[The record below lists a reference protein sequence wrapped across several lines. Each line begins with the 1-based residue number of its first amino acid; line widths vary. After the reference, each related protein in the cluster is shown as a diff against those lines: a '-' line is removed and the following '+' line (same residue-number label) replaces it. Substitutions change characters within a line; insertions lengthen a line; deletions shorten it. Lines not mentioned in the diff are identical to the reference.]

1 MKIYKCIALVT
12 LILGLALCV
21 GGVLM
26 SGLDQLPDEAQKV
39 TNYVK
44 FKSFGKAKDVNLEL
58 GVDVHCNLDLE
69 LSALNGKIVY
79 YDGNTIKVEG
89 NHVNKDYDFK
99 YNGQVADI
107 SFTGVTHKKETSNL
121 TLYIP
126 RNIQFNHIDLD
137 IDVKKL
143 CFEGPIEELSKT
155 SNTQPCMVTVAV
167 IATKLLKENGI
178 DPDFVAGLSLGEYS
192 ALNAAGVLDDQ
203 TAISLV
209 RFRGQAME
217 RAVMEM
223 ESKMVAII
231 GLDRELLDEAVAEA
245 SDLGVVSIANYNCP
259 GQIVITGD
267 KEAVANAAPALK
279 EAGAKRVIPLNVS
292 GPFHSIY
299 LKEAGEKLY
308 EALSKV
314 TLGELKIPYVTNVD
328 ANIIK
333 DTERT
338 KELLKEQV
346 YSSVLWEQSIRAM
359 IADGVDIFVE
369 IGPGKTLSGFMRKID
384 KSVKMFRIGTM
395 EEVEKTV
402 EAIKEL

>member
-1 MKIYKCIALVT
+1 MSKIAFLYPGQGAQVAGMGKDFYEQSPLAKEVFDKSCEILGQDMKHICFEENELLDRTDYTQAALVT
-12 LILGLALCV
+12 TCMAMTKEIMARGLT
-21 GGVLM
+21 
-26 SGLDQLPDEAQKV
+26 PDM
-39 TNYVK
+39 T
-44 FKSFGKAKDVNLEL
+44 
-58 GVDVHCNLDLE
+58 
-69 LSALNGKIVY
+69 
-79 YDGNTIKVEG
+79 
-89 NHVNKDYDFK
+89 
-99 YNGQVADI
+99 
-107 SFTGVTHKKETSNL
+107 
-121 TLYIP
+121 
-126 RNIQFNHIDLD
+126 
-137 IDVKKL
+137 
-143 CFEGPIEELSKT
+143 
-155 SNTQPCMVTVAV
+155 
-167 IATKLLKENGI
+167 
-178 DPDFVAGLSLGEYS
+178 AGLSLGEYC
-192 ALNAAGVLDDQ
+192 AITTAGGMELED
-203 TAISLV
+203 AI
-209 RFRGQAME
+209 
-217 RAVMEM
+217 
-223 ESKMVAII
+223 KMVWLRGNLMHNAVPDGKGGMAAVL
-231 GLDRELLDEAVAEA
+231 GLSGEAVNEA
-245 SDLGVVSIANYNCP
+245 IAYMQGVYVANYNCP

-267 KEAVANAAPALK
+267 KEAVANAAPA
-279 EAGAKRVIPLNVS
+279 
-292 GPFHSIY
+292 

>member
-1 MKIYKCIALVT
+1 MSKIAFLYPGQGAQVAGMGKDFYEKSPLAKEVFDKSCEILGQDMKHICFEENELLDRTDYTQAALVT
-12 LILGLALCV
+12 TCMAMTKEIMARGLT
-21 GGVLM
+21 
-26 SGLDQLPDEAQKV
+26 PDM
-39 TNYVK
+39 T
-44 FKSFGKAKDVNLEL
+44 
-58 GVDVHCNLDLE
+58 
-69 LSALNGKIVY
+69 
-79 YDGNTIKVEG
+79 
-89 NHVNKDYDFK
+89 
-99 YNGQVADI
+99 
-107 SFTGVTHKKETSNL
+107 
-121 TLYIP
+121 
-126 RNIQFNHIDLD
+126 
-137 IDVKKL
+137 
-143 CFEGPIEELSKT
+143 
-155 SNTQPCMVTVAV
+155 
-167 IATKLLKENGI
+167 
-178 DPDFVAGLSLGEYS
+178 AGLSLGEYC
-192 ALNAAGVLDDQ
+192 AITTAGGMELED
-203 TAISLV
+203 AI
-209 RFRGQAME
+209 
-217 RAVMEM
+217 
-223 ESKMVAII
+223 KMVWLRGNLMHNAVPDGKGGMAAVL
-231 GLDRELLDEAVAEA
+231 GLSGEAVNEA
-245 SDLGVVSIANYNCP
+245 IAYMQGVYVANYNCP

-299 LKEAGEKLY
+299 LKEAGEK
-308 EALSKV
+308 
-314 TLGELKIPYVTNVD
+314 PYVTNVD

>member
-1 MKIYKCIALVT
+1 MAMTKEIMAR
-12 LILGLALCV
+12 GLT
-21 GGVLM
+21 
-26 SGLDQLPDEAQKV
+26 PDM
-39 TNYVK
+39 T
-44 FKSFGKAKDVNLEL
+44 
-58 GVDVHCNLDLE
+58 
-69 LSALNGKIVY
+69 
-79 YDGNTIKVEG
+79 
-89 NHVNKDYDFK
+89 
-99 YNGQVADI
+99 
-107 SFTGVTHKKETSNL
+107 
-121 TLYIP
+121 
-126 RNIQFNHIDLD
+126 
-137 IDVKKL
+137 
-143 CFEGPIEELSKT
+143 
-155 SNTQPCMVTVAV
+155 
-167 IATKLLKENGI
+167 
-178 DPDFVAGLSLGEYS
+178 AGLSLGEYC
-192 ALNAAGVLDDQ
+192 AITTAGGMELED
-203 TAISLV
+203 AI
-209 RFRGQAME
+209 
-217 RAVMEM
+217 
-223 ESKMVAII
+223 KMVWLRGNLMHNAVPDGKGGMAAVL
-231 GLDRELLDEAVAEA
+231 GLSGEAVNEA
-245 SDLGVVSIANYNCP
+245 IAYMQGVYVANYNCP

-384 KSVKMFRIGTM
+384 KSVKNVPNRNNGRSRKNSGSYKGVIDMLLEGKTAIVTGSVRRNRKSNRHCPCKRRGIGSSTFHGN
-395 EEVEKTV
+395 EEKALLVK
-402 EAIKEL
+402 KRD